1 VIDNRES
8 VESSHGSLKIENE
21 ESHKGEYLNIYR
33 QENEEKGE
41 RNLKDI
47 PCSCRINSHSNSLSS
62 NDKGGTFR
70 RE

>member
-1 VIDNRES
+1 MIGNRES
-8 VESSHGSLKIENE
+8 VKSSYGSLKIENE

-41 RNLKDI
+41 RTLKDI
-47 PCSCRINSHSNSLSS
+47 TSSCRINSHSNSLSS
-62 NDKGGTFR
+62 NDKAGTFR